1 MHAPTMVTRNDR
13 PSRTARESGADAPDG
28 LDWQSFSS
36 RYFPGSRRHNL
47 KALTT
52 YGTYR
57 TNSHASLEPQNR
69 ERTYP
74 KRRAPAQDA
83 EALAAVA
90 MQAWEAEGGSAQ

>member
-13 PSRTARESGADAPDG
+13 TSRTARESVPDAPDG
-28 LDWQSFSS
+28 LDWQSFSA

-47 KALTT
+47 KALTA

-57 TNSHASLEPQNR
+57 TNSQASLAPQR

-74 KRRAPAQDA
+74 KRRAPALDA
-83 EALAAVA
+83 ATLVATAV
-90 MQAWEAEGGSAQ
+90 QEWEAEGGSAQ

>member
-1 MHAPTMVTRNDR
+1 MHAPTVLTRNDR
-13 PSRTARESGADAPDG
+13 PSRNARASIVDAPDG
-28 LDWQSFSS
+28 LDWQSFTA
-36 RYFPGSRRHNL
+36 RDFPGSRRHNI
-47 KALTT
+47 KALTA

-57 TNSHASLEPQNR
+57 TNSQASLAPQR

-83 EALAAVA
+83 GALAAVA